1 MRTQFTFVFLV
12 ILFISCS
19 SSFKE
24 GNGVII
30 GYNFKSP
37 NQFTLS
43 SKLNEVSG
51 LASSSDGNLYAMN
64 DEYGI
69 IFKLNPKNGEIIK
82 RFIIGSFTVEA
93 DFEGLASTRDILYAI
108 TSNGTLYKFAE
119 GKENERVK
127 YEVKKLPFSS
137 NFNIEGLCYD
147 SELNGL
153 IIACK
158 DYSGK
163 KFNDHRAF
171 YFYSLINNKLEKDP
185 LFTISLKKLK
195 NDFGVKDF
203 YPSGI
208 EKHPNSGNY
217 FIISARGENVLL
229 EADKS
234 GKVLGVQKLNEKLH
248 RQPEG
253 ITFLKDQTIIISD
266 EAAGKKPTITK
277 YIFKK

>member
-1 MRTQFTFVFLV
+1 MLLFLS
-12 ILFISCS
+12 IIFFQLSCS
-19 SSFKE
+19 FENSNNNIFDK
-24 GNGVII
+24 
-30 GYNFKSP
+30 YNFNTP

-43 SKLNEVSG
+43 SKLNEISG

-69 IFKLNPKNGEIIK
+69 IFKLNPENGKVMK

-93 DFEGLASTRDILYAI
+93 DFEGLASAQGVLYAI
-108 TSNGTLYKFAE
+108 TSNGTLYKIAE
-119 GKENERVK
+119 GKDNERVK

-147 SELNGL
+147 DELKGL
-153 IIACK
+153 VIACK

-163 KFNDHRAF
+163 KFKNHRAF
-171 YFYSLINNKLEKDP
+171 YFYSLVNNKLEKEP
-185 LFTISLKKLK
+185 LFTISLKGLK
-195 NDFGVKDF
+195 NNFGIKDF

-208 EKHPNSGNY
+208 EKHPNNGNY

-234 GKVLGVQKLNEKLH
+234 GNVIGVQKLKEKSH

-277 YIFKK
+277 YILNN